1 MKKEKI
7 NIVKQVLYNNQLL
20 ESNFFDFKKYSF
32 FLNRSNSYF
41 SIYQYKKIFKELKY
55 LLFILKNIKIK
66 GGIIL
71 FIGLT
76 NKDYFDFSTFNEVL
90 KKLVISQGHL
100 YADSTFKSYF
110 YNRWSLYKRYSNP
123 SDFFLNLQK
132 NNKFPCILFSF
143 SKTTDDTIFKEFSK
157 FGIPIIY
164 ILEGFDNLIFKDY
177 PLTGKHSKNML
188 NFYLDLLR
196 YSFKDVS

>member
-7 NIVKQVLYNNQLL
+7 NIVKQLLYNNQLL
-20 ESNFFDFKKYSF
+20 ESNFFDLRKYSF
-32 FLNRSNSYF
+32 FLNKSNSYF
-41 SIYQYKKIFKELKY
+41 SIYHYKKIFKELKY

-76 NKDYFDFSTFNEVL
+76 KKDYFDFITFNTVL

-100 YADSTFKSYF
+100 YADSKFKSYF
-110 YNRWSLYKRYSNP
+110 YNRWSLSKRYSNP
-123 SDFFLNLQK
+123 SDFFLSLQK

-143 SKTTDDTIFKEFSK
+143 SKKTDDAIFKEISK

-177 PLTGKHSKNML
+177 PLMGKHSKNML